1 MSSDSR
7 RGGSEGAGTGP
18 RTETTAPGA
27 PLAPADIATLDFDK
41 SGGLLPAIVQHAQS
55 GAVLMLGYMNREALR
70 ETLTRQRVV
79 FYSRGRRC
87 LWEKG
92 ETSGHT
98 LALAEVR
105 TDCDRDTLLVTA
117 LPAGPVC
124 HLDTATCFGDEAPT
138 AAGRLA
144 FLGAL
149 EAVIAQRMADRPEGS
164 YTARLFAEGPKRIA
178 QKVGEEGLEVALA
191 AVAEADDK
199 LVAEAA
205 DLLYH
210 LLLLLRS
217 RGLRLEHVVAE
228 LESRHAGR
236 ARAAGGV

>member
-1 MSSDSR
+1 MSQ
-7 RGGSEGAGTGP
+7 
-18 RTETTAPGA
+18 TTTPGA
-27 PLAPADIATLDFDK
+27 PVALADIATLDFDK
-41 SGGLLPAIVQHAQS
+41 TDGLLPAVVQHAES

-70 ETLTRQRVV
+70 ETLTRRRVV
-79 FYSRGRRC
+79 FYSRSRQR

-98 LALAEVR
+98 LELAAVR

-117 LPAGPVC
+117 IPAGPVC
-124 HLDTATCFGDEAPT
+124 HLGTATCFGDDAPT

-149 EAVIAQRMADRPEGS
+149 EGVIAQRMADRPEGS

-191 AVAEADDK
+191 AVAETDDK
-199 LVAEAA
+199 LVAESA

-210 LLLLLRS
+210 LLLLLKS
-217 RGLRLEHVVAE
+217 RGLRLEQVIAE
-228 LESRHAGR
+228 LQSRHA
-236 ARAAGGV
+236 AAPP

>member
-1 MSSDSR
+1 MSQASLS
-7 RGGSEGAGTGP
+7 
-18 RTETTAPGA
+18 GA
-27 PLAPADIATLDFDK
+27 PLTIADLAGLDFDK
-41 SGGLLPAIVQHAQS
+41 TDGLLPAVVQHADS
-55 GAVLMLGYMNREALR
+55 GAVLMLGYMSREALH
-70 ETLTRQRVV
+70 ETLLRRRVV
-79 FYSRGRRC
+79 FFSRSRRR

-98 LALAEVR
+98 LQLVGVCA
-105 TDCDRDTLLVTA
+105 DCDRDALLVSA

-124 HLDTATCFGDEAPT
+124 HTGAATCFGDAAPA

-149 EAVIAQRMADRPEGS
+149 ESVIAQRMADRPEGS
-164 YTARLFAEGPKRIA
+164 YTARLYAEGPKRMA

-191 AVAEADDK
+191 AVAAADDE
-199 LVAEAA
+199 LIAESA

-228 LESRHAGR
+228 LQSRHTAPGSAAGR
-236 ARAAGGV
+236 A

>member
-1 MSSDSR
+1 MNP
-7 RGGSEGAGTGP
+7 AA
-18 RTETTAPGA
+18 APGA
-27 PLAPADIATLDFDK
+27 LLALADIATLDFDK
-41 SGGLLPAIVQHAQS
+41 SGGLLPAVVQHAES
-55 GAVLMLGYMNREALR
+55 GAVLMLGYMNREALH
-70 ETLTRQRVV
+70 ETLTRRRVV
-79 FYSRGRRC
+79 FFSRSRQR

-98 LALAEVR
+98 LELISIR
-105 TDCDRDTLLVTA
+105 TDCDRDTLLVA
-117 LPAGPVC
+117 AIPAGPVC
-124 HLDTATCFGDEAPT
+124 HLGTATCFGDTSP
-138 AAGRLA
+138 AAGHLT

-149 EAVIAQRMADRPEGS
+149 GTVIAQRIADRPEGS
-164 YTARLFAEGPKRIA
+164 YTARLYAQGPKRIA

-199 LVAEAA
+199 LVAESA

-210 LLLLLRS
+210 LLLLLES

-236 ARAAGGV
+236 ARTAAGGD